1 MNSNTEKDRA
11 EHTLTLVSRQEL
23 KITGVRQILSFDDM
37 SVALVTSHGEL
48 DIDGEE
54 LNIDVLDLERC
65 VASVTGN
72 ITGMNYM
79 SERPTKKR
87 RFLGRL

>member
-1 MNSNTEKDRA
+1 MNSNTEKDRV
-11 EHTLTLVSRQEL
+11 EHTLSLVSRQEL

-54 LNIDVLDLERC
+54 LNIDVLDLERG